1 MFIEEIELKGYLRLK
16 LNQFN
21 KIKLNFTQKI
31 QLILGTN
38 GAGKSSLNA
47 ELTPYPADP
56 KGFSKDGFKRIVIRS
71 KGKRYILTSSFD
83 PVIHSFKIEGE
94 LDDLNPG
101 GTITVQKELVK
112 KHFGIDA
119 STHALATGKHEFHS
133 MQSSARRDWFRLLSD
148 TNYDYAI
155 GVYNRLKDS
164 SRDTTGALKLARN
177 KLVAQSS
184 KMMPEDA
191 LEALQK
197 DCEELY
203 KIVELFIDNR
213 NSPTATPQETM
224 QALTKAVGETE
235 SMAKTVLTTLGQIDS
250 LLQLGIVSD
259 PKEASS
265 LEFYISNKLID
276 IKEKKVSLFKEN
288 TACSEIVAL
297 YEKTKLFQA
306 ASIST
311 ELEHLKKEHKK
322 LSNALI
328 YSFHTHD
335 PKYVLSALNN
345 VSSDLLELG
354 LNTPINEKSI
364 KFTRELFKT
373 WSELK
378 DKVKLEIDNH
388 KFKIA
393 NLEERI
399 AHHNDHKDSP
409 TVECPKCAHSW
420 KPFYDENSI
429 KVFTK
434 GINKLSE
441 EIAFKNTI
449 IEDTNQKIEEFNTW
463 MQHIEAIKDLASRY
477 PDLKDLWS
485 LVMKKE
491 IVFEN
496 PRQISTIVSLYKTHL
511 QNEITLESINEK
523 IQAELDKLTLVEN
536 SQGLDHQQA
545 VVTISRISDE
555 LALIAEEELRL
566 NSMKDVVSKLALHM
580 KKIDKAEQNLLE
592 KEKLVK
598 ELTATHIEDLRRIMF
613 NNILRSFQSELALKE
628 KVINDEKLHESMLT
642 QLKTEI
648 ESLELSSQAYKI
660 VLKELSPSEGIIAE
674 GLYGY
679 IKLFVKQ
686 MNKFISSVWSYPLI
700 VRPCVAEEGKLDLN
714 YKFPLMV
721 GTSDT
726 VRTDII
732 EGSSSMREIINLGF
746 TICALKTIGLGN
758 AQLFLDEFGS
768 NMDPVHKHQTSR
780 MISDIA
786 DNENFSQIFIIS
798 HDITQYGS
806 LDNAEIC
813 VLNAANVIIPSGC
826 IYNQHVTFD

>member
-16 LNQFN
+16 LNQFH
-21 KIKLNFTQKI
+21 KIKLKFTQKI

-56 KGFSKDGFKRIVIRS
+56 KSFSKDGFKRIVIRS

-83 PVIHSFKIEGE
+83 PVNHSFIIEGE

-112 KHFGIDA
+112 KYFGIDA

-133 MQSSARRDWFRLLSD
+133 MQSGARRDWFRLLAD

-155 GVYNRLKDS
+155 SVFNRLKDT

-191 LEALQK
+191 LLSLQK

-203 KIVELFIDNR
+203 KIVEMFIENR
-213 NSPTATPQETM
+213 NSPTAPPNETL
-224 QALTKAVGETE
+224 QVIKSTVNEIE
-235 SMAKTVLTTLGQIDS
+235 SESKSLLTTLKQIDS
-250 LLQLGIVSD
+250 LLQLGIVAD

-265 LEFYISNKLID
+265 LEFHISNKLIE
-276 IKEKKVSLFKEN
+276 IKEKKAKLFKEN
-288 TACSEIVAL
+288 TACSEIVTL

-311 ELEHLKKEHKK
+311 ELEHLKGEHKR
-322 LSNALI
+322 LSTAII
-328 YSFHTHD
+328 YSFNTHS
-335 PKYVLSALNN
+335 PKTVLNALEE

-354 LNTPINEKSI
+354 LNTPINNKST
-364 KFTRELFKT
+364 KFTRELFKSWT
-373 WSELK
+373 ELK

-388 KFKIA
+388 KFKII

-399 AHHNDHKDSP
+399 SHHDDHKDSP
-409 TVECPKCAHSW
+409 TVKCPKCEHEW
-420 KPFYDENSI
+420 KPLHNELAI
-429 KVFTK
+429 KDFK
-434 GINKLSE
+434 KEIKKLSE
-441 EIAFKNTI
+441 EIVFKNTI

-463 MQHIEAIKDLASRY
+463 MEHVEAIKDLASRY
-477 PDLKDLWS
+477 PILGDLWS

-496 PRQISTIVSLYKTHL
+496 PRQISTIVGLYKADL
-511 QNEITLESINEK
+511 NNEISLENINVK
-523 IQAELDKLTLVEN
+523 INTELDKLTLVEN
-536 SQGLDHQQA
+536 SQGIDHQQA
-545 VVTISRISDE
+545 VITITRISNE
-555 LALIAEEELRL
+555 LASIAEEELRL
-566 NSMKDVVSKLALHM
+566 NSMKDVVSKLALHI
-580 KKIDKAEQNLLE
+580 KRIDKAEQSLIW
-592 KEKLVK
+592 KEQFVK
-598 ELTATHIEDLRRIMF
+598 DLTNTHIEDLRRIMF

-628 KVINDEKLHESMLT
+628 KAINDERLHESMLI

-648 ESLELSSQAYKI
+648 ESLELSSQAYKVI
-660 VLKELSPSEGIIAE
+660 LKELSPTEGIIAE

-686 MNKFISSVWSYPLI
+686 MNKFISSVWSYPLV
-700 VRPCVAEEGKLDLN
+700 VRPCVVEEGKLDLN

-726 VRTDII
+726 VRPDII
-732 EGSSSMREIINLGF
+732 EGSSSMREIVNLGF

-826 IYNQHVTFD
+826 VYNQHVTFD